1 MKKPLLAGSIVVVA
15 IIIGVSATLTQ
26 GSSSSNSSNNN
37 DGGGGY
43 GSGSGS
49 GDTKIGNPES
59 PSNDSEKIAITT
71 TTNIITD
78 LVENIGGD
86 SVSVTGLMGP
96 GVDPHLYRPSASDV
110 KKLQNADIIF
120 YNGLDL
126 EGKMGDIFVK
136 IGRDGTFVRAVSEGI
151 PPESL
156 LSLDADGHL
165 DPHIW
170 WNVELWMEAAR
181 VVAAGLMEHDPE
193 NSEKYDRNLSE
204 YLARLDALNSI
215 NLIKID
221 SVPQEQRVLVT
232 AHDAFQYF
240 GHAYGFE
247 ELAIQ
252 GWSTDSEAGIRE
264 IQILA
269 DEISKRKIKAV
280 FVETSVSP
288 ATIEALK
295 AAVQDRGHDVVIGG
309 ELFSDAIGE
318 KGTAEGTYVGAFAH
332 NINTIVQA
340 LK

>member
-1 MKKPLLAGSIVVVA
+1 MKKPILVGTIVIVA
-15 IIIGVSATLTQ
+15 ILIGISAIFVQ
-26 GSSSSNSSNNN
+26 NN
-37 DGGGGY
+37 D
-43 GSGSGS
+43 
-49 GDTKIGNPES
+49 DAKINYIES
-59 PSNDSEKIAITT
+59 PDSYSEKIAITT
-71 TTNIITD
+71 TTNVITD

-86 SVSVTGLMGP
+86 HVSVTGLMGP
-96 GVDPHLYRPSASDV
+96 GIDPHLYRPSASDV
-110 KKLQNADIIF
+110 KSLQNADIIF

-136 IGRDGTFVRAVSEGI
+136 IGREGTSVLAVSENI

-156 LSLDADGHL
+156 LILDANGNF

-170 WNVELWMEAAR
+170 WDVELWTEAAK
-181 VVAAGLMEHDPE
+181 VVATGLKEYDPN
-193 NSEKYDRNLSE
+193 NSENYEKNLLE
-204 YLARLDALNSI
+204 YLNQLDSLNSNNLNKI
-215 NLIKID
+215 NSIP
-221 SVPQEQRVLVT
+221 SEQRVLVT

-264 IQILA
+264 IQNLA
-269 DEISKRKIKAV
+269 DEISKRKIKAL
-280 FVETSVSP
+280 FVETSISP

-295 AAVQDRGHDVVIGG
+295 AAVQDRGHDIVIGG

-318 KGTAEGTYVGAFAH
+318 KGTTEGTYIGAFTH
-332 NINTIVQA
+332 NIDTIVKA

>member
-1 MKKPLLAGSIVVVA
+1 MKKLLLTGTIVIVA
-15 IIIGVSATLTQ
+15 ILIGFSALLIQ
-26 GSSSSNSSNNN
+26 NN
-37 DGGGGY
+37 D
-43 GSGSGS
+43 
-49 GDTKIGNPES
+49 DVKINDIER
-59 PSNDSEKIAITT
+59 SNIYSEKITITT
-71 TTNIITD
+71 TTNVITD

-86 SVSVTGLMGP
+86 YVSVIGLMGP

-110 KKLQNADIIF
+110 KALQNADIIF

-136 IGRDGTFVRAVSEGI
+136 IGRDGTSVLAVSENI
-151 PPESL
+151 PHESL
-156 LSLDADGHL
+156 LILDTNGNF

-170 WNVELWMEAAR
+170 WNVELWTEAAK
-181 VVAAGLMEHDPE
+181 VVATALKQYDPK
-193 NSEKYDRNLSE
+193 NSEKYDNNLLE
-204 YLARLDALNSI
+204 YLNQLDTLNSNNLNKI
-215 NLIKID
+215 NSI
-221 SVPQEQRVLVT
+221 PPEQRVLVT

-264 IQILA
+264 IQNLA
-269 DEISKRKIKAV
+269 DEISKREIKAL
-280 FVETSVSP
+280 FVETSISP

-295 AAVQDRGHDVVIGG
+295 AAVQDRGHDIVIGG

-318 KGTAEGTYVGAFAH
+318 KGTTKGTYIGAFTH
-332 NINTIVQA
+332 NIDTIVKA